1 MEAAPDR
8 CERPNPPAAPL
19 QDQRTMAITPSPASK
34 PRRLRAAA
42 PHGNGGASSLLR
54 LSRAGG
60 TLPSGAALDGWVTR
74 AAALLDE
81 PALPMITPL
90 TPSTLVLR

>member
-1 MEAAPDR
+1 MAMAPS
-8 CERPNPPAAPL
+8 N
-19 QDQRTMAITPSPASK
+19 ASK

-42 PHGNGGASSLLR
+42 PHGRGGASSLLR
-54 LSRAGG
+54 LSRAGS
-60 TLPSGAALDGWVTR
+60 TLPSGTALDGWVTR

-90 TPSTLVLR
+90 MPSTLVLR

>member
-1 MEAAPDR
+1 MPIAPS
-8 CERPNPPAAPL
+8 
-19 QDQRTMAITPSPASK
+19 IASK

-42 PHGNGGASSLLR
+42 PHGKGGASSLLR
-54 LSRAGG
+54 LSRAAGS
-60 TLPSGAALDGWVTR
+60 LPSGAALDGWVTR

-90 TPSTLVLR
+90 APSAHVLR

>member
-1 MEAAPDR
+1 
-8 CERPNPPAAPL
+8 
-19 QDQRTMAITPSPASK
+19 MAIAPTSASR

-42 PHGNGGASSLLR
+42 PHGRGGASSLLR
-54 LSRAGG
+54 LSRAAGS
-60 TLPSGAALDGWVTR
+60 LPSGAALDSWAAR

-90 TPSTLVLR
+90 APSALAFR

>member
-1 MEAAPDR
+1 MPIAP
-8 CERPNPPAAPL
+8 P
-19 QDQRTMAITPSPASK
+19 PASK

-42 PHGNGGASSLLR
+42 PHGRGGASSLLR
-54 LSRAGG
+54 LSRAAG

-81 PALPMITPL
+81 PAIPMITPL
-90 TPSTLVLR
+90 MPSTIVLR

>member
-1 MEAAPDR
+1 MALAP
-8 CERPNPPAAPL
+8 N
-19 QDQRTMAITPSPASK
+19 SASK

-42 PHGNGGASSLLR
+42 PHGKGGASSLLR
-54 LSRAGG
+54 LSRAAGS
-60 TLPSGAALDGWVTR
+60 LPSGAALDGWVTR

-90 TPSTLVLR
+90 APSALAFR